1 MDLDPKYQN
10 LNKEHICHSCN
21 SEVVAPM
28 HCGHPMHLEPTEGST
43 EWVCWMGRKCG
54 HKEYSVCCENS
65 SLPILEPLGY

>member
-10 LNKEHICHSCN
+10 LEKEHLCKNCDST
-21 SEVVAPM
+21 VFAPM
-28 HCGHPMHLEPTEGST
+28 HCGHAMHLEPYEGNT

-54 HKEYSVCCENS
+54 FKDYSACCENS